1 MSHKSA
7 RQLTLRGIPDHLFR
21 EMQAEARRQRTSV
34 NGLLLKRLLPE
45 AEKRSEGACASLLS
59 LAGTWDAKRAG
70 DFDKNAGEHR
80 GIDQELWS

>member
-21 EMQAEARRQRTSV
+21 EMQAEARRQRTSI

-45 AEKRSEGACASLLS
+45 TEKSEGACASLLS
-59 LAGTWDAKRAG
+59 LAGTWDAKRAE
-70 DFDKNAGEHR
+70 DFDKNMGEHR
-80 GIDQELWS
+80 GIDREIWS